1 MICKYFSNLLFKE
14 NVSSLKSSLNSSI
27 ASLHQSV
34 EEMSKN
40 NSKQVLKENK
50 RYFFPAYVQ

>member
-1 MICKYFSNLLFKE
+1 MTCQYFSKLYFKE

-27 ASLHQSV
+27 ASLNKSV

-40 NSKQVLKENK
+40 NSKQVL
-50 RYFFPAYVQ
+50 

>member
-34 EEMSKN
+34 EEMNKN
-40 NSKQVLKENK
+40 NSKQVL
-50 RYFFPAYVQ
+50 

>member
-14 NVSSLKSSLNSSI
+14 NVSSLKASLNSSI

-40 NSKQVLKENK
+40 NSKQVL
-50 RYFFPAYVQ
+50 